1 MKSKKILSW
10 IAFLFWMFL
19 IFFFSSQGGDDSA
32 ELSGGI
38 LEFINQILPFSLSL
52 HVIRKIAHFTEF
64 FILGVLAFNLLR
76 YYFQIDK
83 KLFLKVAIFCFFYAC
98 SDELHQLFIE
108 GRGPSIMDVG
118 IDFSGSLVSLFLI
131 YLFITY
137 KKRKKA

>member
-10 IAFLFWMFL
+10 IAFLFWLFL
-19 IFFFSSQGGDDSA
+19 IFFFSSQGGEDST

-38 LEFINQILPFSLSL
+38 LEWINQILPFSLSL
-52 HVIRKIAHFTEF
+52 HAIRKMAHFTEF
-64 FILGVLAFNLLR
+64 FILGILTFNLLR

-83 KLFLKVAIFCFFYAC
+83 KLIIKAAVFCFIYAC

-108 GRGPSIMDVG
+108 GRGPSIVDVA
-118 IDFSGSLVSLFLI
+118 IDFSGSLVSIVLI

-137 KKRKKA
+137 KKAKKA

>member
-10 IAFLFWMFL
+10 IAFLFWLFL
-19 IFFFSSQGGDDSA
+19 IFFFSSQGGEDST

-38 LEFINQILPFSLSL
+38 LEWINQILPFSLSL
-52 HVIRKIAHFTEF
+52 HAIRKMAHFTEF
-64 FILGVLAFNLLR
+64 FILGILTFNLLR

-83 KLFLKVAIFCFFYAC
+83 KLIIKAAVFCFIYAC

-108 GRGPSIMDVG
+108 GRGPSIVDVG